1 MWIGKFP
8 DQQFDWDA
16 RGCGRQR
23 GGLKFK
29 LKHVVQCT
37 VIYTTTTDYK
47 LNKIIS
53 SLIISLIGSYWPCI

>member
-23 GGLKFK
+23 GGFKFK
-29 LKHVVQCT
+29 LNQVVQCT

-53 SLIISLIGSYWPCI
+53 LV